1 MASEPLSELQQ
12 PADFSVATIGASLIQ
27 RAEALLGEVHELRD
41 DAAEGWGL
49 LGFQDAVDLAAA
61 IEGISRITDY
71 LKLIAAAAIDRQRTA
86 QTRGEDGLREFRSTA
101 DFMRA
106 RLRISRT
113 EARRRLAL
121 GSVVLPATTITG
133 ETRPP
138 AYPRLAG
145 ACADAALAAT
155 DADVIAHAL
164 EEALP
169 RMEPQALDAME
180 KQLTDIGSHQD
191 HDFLVRTAKHWT
203 ALLDQDRPPTEEELV
218 RFQGIFPGRR
228 RNGLNH
234 LHIYCTDEQHEALT
248 TLINSASNPRV
259 NGQDGA
265 NRGAP
270 EPESRTEPGCA
281 TPPGAAQPDAAP
293 SGAAP
298 PCAAPSGAAPSS
310 TAQQDD
316 IQPEPHIPVAGAST
330 PAAAGQGSPAHSE
343 ILDRLPRPT
352 RPQLLLEGLLAAV
365 RTALASGGLPASG
378 GMRPQVMVTIS
389 HDALLLGLSHP
400 TGGSGARNR
409 RIRRAR
415 PAGQDAANGPDNRNT
430 EMPHSPSPGI
440 AAFSGPIDTRTV
452 RRIACDAD
460 LIPVVLGSKGQ
471 VLDLGRAA
479 RLFPPHLRKALHAR
493 DRGCAFPGCTVPGP
507 WTEAHHVTF
516 WERGGDTSIGNGVLL
531 CSFHHHLIHQGNWQV
546 SMRAGIPWFLP
557 PAYIDPE
564 RRPLRNTYF
573 HPGFLASGGIP
584 NGT

>member
-1 MASEPLSELQQ
+1 MASEPLSELQL
-12 PADFSVATIGASLIQ
+12 PAEFSVARTGASLTQ
-27 RAEALLGEVHELRD
+27 RAEALLGEAHELRD
-41 DAAEGWGL
+41 DAAEEWGL
-49 LGFQDAVDLAAA
+49 PGFQDAADFAAA

-71 LKLIAAAAIDRQRTA
+71 LKLVAAAAIDRQRTA

-101 DFMRA
+101 DYLRA

-121 GSVVLPATTITG
+121 GSAVLPATTITG

-138 AYPRLAG
+138 VYPRLAE

-180 KQLTDIGSHQD
+180 KQLTDIGPHQD

-259 NGQDGA
+259 NGQDGT

-270 EPESRTEPGCA
+270 EPDSRTEPGCGTEPGAAQPCA
-281 TPPGAAQPDAAP
+281 TPPGAAQP
-293 SGAAP
+293 GA
-298 PCAAPSGAAPSS
+298 
-310 TAQQDD
+310 TK
-316 IQPEPHIPVAGAST
+316 PEPRIPVAGAST
-330 PAAAGQGSPAHSE
+330 PAAAGQGSPADHE

-365 RTALASGGLPASG
+365 RTALASGGMPASG
-378 GMRPQVMVTIS
+378 GLRPQVMVTIS
-389 HDALLLGLSHP
+389 HDALLLGLSNP

-415 PAGQDAANGPDNRNT
+415 PAGEDAANGPDTKTTENRT
-430 EMPHSPSPGI
+430 SRSPSPGI

-493 DRGCAFPGCTVPGP
+493 DRGCTFPGCTVPGP

-531 CSFHHHLIHQGNWQV
+531 CSFHHHLIHQDNWQV
-546 SMRAGIPWFLP
+546 SMRSGIPWFLP
-557 PAYIDPE
+557 PAYVDPE

-584 NGT
+584 DGS